1 MKVSNSKSWGI
12 CLYLAELFLK
22 MGSWLIHLPV
32 FYLWSL
38 LKYQIIKLLK
48 YMSLRVFL
56 RDHEPSLYFLLH
68 SFCKLYGYYI
78 LLIFLSGQCP
88 LYYEYINHI
97 LKTVL
102 IVFYMYLLCISVFG
116 FSYQT
121 VFSTC
126 GFL

>member
-1 MKVSNSKSWGI
+1 
-12 CLYLAELFLK
+12 
-22 MGSWLIHLPV
+22 
-32 FYLWSL
+32 
-38 LKYQIIKLLK
+38 
-48 YMSLRVFL
+48 MSLRVFL

-102 IVFYMYLLCISVFG
+102 IVFLHVFIVYICVWVFMPDCFLYLWVPVIELRS
-116 FSYQT
+116 
-121 VFSTC
+121 
-126 GFL
+126 

>member
-1 MKVSNSKSWGI
+1 
-12 CLYLAELFLK
+12 
-22 MGSWLIHLPV
+22 
-32 FYLWSL
+32 
-38 LKYQIIKLLK
+38 
-48 YMSLRVFL
+48 MSLRVFL

-78 LLIFLSGQCP
+78 LLIFLSEQWP

-102 IVFYMYLLCISVFG
+102 IVFYMYLLCTSVFG
-116 FSYQT
+116 FSCQT